1 MSVRVFEEKAC
12 PFCGQVR
19 LGGGDCDCDGAKRA
33 RKIADQ
39 IERAVG
45 TIDDLF
51 GESCK
56 ERGYKPLPEKE
67 IGTLNVLAELIAN
80 YKMHQAMLSFAGGIR
95 AKLSHG
101 AKGAIKVERSET
113 KKDSAEVK
121 E

>member
-1 MSVRVFEEKAC
+1 MNVKAFEEKAC

-19 LGGGDCDCDGAKRA
+19 LGGGDCDCDG
-33 RKIADQ
+33 
-39 IERAVG
+39 
-45 TIDDLF
+45 
-51 GESCK
+51 
-56 ERGYKPLPEKE
+56 
-67 IGTLNVLAELIAN
+67 
-80 YKMHQAMLSFAGGIR
+80 

>member
-1 MSVRVFEEKAC
+1 MNVKEFEETAC

-33 RKIADQ
+33 RKIEDQ
-39 IERAVG
+39 IKRAAD

-101 AKGAIKVERSET
+101 TKGAIKVERSET